1 MQRVLVVQHLSSAM
15 LPAKYQTMLL
25 LPLAVMI
32 MLVCQSLAVS
42 SNILSNPRLLQVTT
56 DPSRATIIV
65 SRTVTPPAQPATTP
79 ATTSTTTPSGAAAS
93 NATTT
98 TTNPAEPT
106 TTQPMKMTG
115 TIELAFAGI
124 RELDSNFSEVV

>member
-1 MQRVLVVQHLSSAM
+1 M

-25 LPLAVMI
+25 PLLAVM
-32 MLVCQSLAVS
+32 MMFACQSLAVS

-56 DPSRATIIV
+56 DPSRATIVV
-65 SRTVTPPAQPATTP
+65 SRTVTPPTQAATTP
-79 ATTSTTTPSGAAAS
+79 AAGSTTSPSDAATS

-98 TTNPAEPT
+98 TTTPAEPT
-106 TTQPMKMTG
+106 TTHAIKMTG
-115 TIELAFAGI
+115 TIEVAFAGI